1 MKPERQDRN
10 SAEIQQKFRLMT
22 EYDHL
27 KYEFWKGFVEY
38 ANSDAEFAKYFTTR
52 KPHIKYWYDLS
63 LGLSAYHIC
72 LTVSPMK
79 KEISAGIYFEEHR
92 DLFEHFLNHKDAIEA
107 IIGKKCL
114 FKTMRIDSRIRTF
127 LPLDVSDPHT
137 WPQAYTWLVEMCLK
151 FREVHLK
158 FGK

>member
-1 MKPERQDRN
+1 MET
-10 SAEIQQKFRLMT
+10 QQRFRSMT
-22 EYDHL
+22 ENDKL
-27 KYEFWKGFVEY
+27 NYEFWKGFVEY

-79 KEISAGIYFEEHR
+79 KEISAGIYFDEHR
-92 DLFEHFLNHKDAIEA
+92 DLFEHFLNHKDAIDA
-107 IIGKKCL
+107 IIGTKCL

-137 WPQAYTWLVEMCLK
+137 WPQAYSWLVEMCLK
-151 FREVHLK
+151 FREVHLG
-158 FGK
+158 FGIKNNLKL

>member
-1 MKPERQDRN
+1 MQSVRKDNNKAEQQQEIRSLTDNDR
-10 SAEIQQKFRLMT
+10 
-22 EYDHL
+22 L

-38 ANSDAEFAKYFTTR
+38 ANSDDEFAKSFKTR

-72 LTVSPMK
+72 LTVSPKK

-92 DLFEHFLNHKDAIEA
+92 VLFEDFLMHKDAIEA
-107 IIGKKCL
+107 IIGTKCL

-127 LPLDVSDPHT
+127 LPHDVTNPTT
-137 WPQAYTWLVEMCLK
+137 W
-151 FREVHLK
+151 
-158 FGK
+158 

>member
-1 MKPERQDRN
+1 MSN
-10 SAEIQQKFRLMT
+10 N
-22 EYDHL
+22 YDQL

-107 IIGKKCL
+107 IIGTKCL

-127 LPLDVSDPHT
+127 FPLDVSDPHT

-151 FREVHLK
+151 FREVHLG
-158 FGK
+158 FGIKNNLKL

>member
-1 MKPERQDRN
+1 MQPEREDSN
-10 SAEIQQKFRLMT
+10 WVETQQNNKSMT
-22 EYDHL
+22 EYDQL

-38 ANSDAEFAKYFTTR
+38 ANSEAEFAKNFTTR
-52 KPHIKYWYDLS
+52 RPHIKSWYDLS

-92 DLFEHFLNHKDAIEA
+92 DLFEHFLMHKDAIEA
-107 IIGKKCL
+107 IIGTKCL

-127 LPLDVSDPHT
+127 KPLDVSDPNN
-137 WPQAYTWLVEMCLK
+137 WPAAYAWLVEMCLK
-151 FREVHLK
+151 FRDVHLK